1 MAKKTT
7 TIPDEPQR
15 GRGRPRLSE
24 EEKKERA
31 LKRANGE
38 LPPITRPDVT
48 ARLVE
53 QVDAGDNA
61 KYLAHAMTIMNL
73 PKIDTADAKQVEER
87 INWYLMFCIQQDMKP
102 TVKGFCNALGGIS
115 RNTLW
120 TWKTGQYRKNTH
132 EEIIVRAYDLLEE
145 MWENYMQN
153 GKINPVAGI
162 FLGKNNFGY
171 KDQQEY
177 VLTPNQNQMH
187 ETDIATIEAKYAELP
202 DVEDN

>member
-1 MAKKTT
+1 MEENR
-7 TIPDEPQR
+7 PRR
-15 GRGRPRLSE
+15 GRGRPRLTE

-31 LKRANGE
+31 IIRRENFVPPARNG
-38 LPPITRPDVT
+38 LDV
-48 ARLVE
+48 VG
-53 QVDAGDNA
+53 DPGDNS
-61 KYLAHAMTIMNL
+61 KYLAHAMAIRNL
-73 PKIDTADAKQVEER
+73 PPITISDPVQVEER
-87 INWYLMFCIQQDMKP
+87 IDLYLTLCLEHDMKP

-120 TWKTGQYRKNTH
+120 VWRTGQYRKGTH
-132 EEIIVRAYDLLEE
+132 EEIIVKAYDLLEE

-177 VLTPNQNQMH
+177 VLTPNQAQAPV
-187 ETDIATIEAKYAELP
+187 DAATIEAKYAELP
-202 DVEDN
+202 DVED